1 MRRRDFIKAV
11 GIGYM
16 SCCCTPLT
24 ALARSSN
31 VSQGSDALKSTYR
44 TRLDALSSG
53 RYWDSCIRS
62 GQYDQEKYLQIWD
75 SARTDKR
82 RLYATVFGENDVDGI
97 LDEMRARYAALIPE
111 IPFIG
116 DDNFHLVWYIP
127 NSEKLAE
134 YLIAKNYGMTVNSFA
149 QLHTDDALIQLM
161 KMPEDQRRAIGA
173 MQFGPC
179 VEKMMRLEA
188 IKTTPKLRFY
198 PDDYMMTFRKGFGID
213 FDWGLDY
220 TQCANCKLYIDK
232 YDEADLLFRMVC
244 KMDYVA
250 GKALYVGYH
259 RTKQLSTG
267 DRKCDLR
274 WKQGVESVIP
284 EY

>member
-24 ALARSSN
+24 ALARSSSL
-31 VSQGSDALKSTYR
+31 SQGAGALKTPYH

-53 RYWDSCIRS
+53 HYGVSCIGR
-62 GQYDQEKYLQIWD
+62 GQYDQDQYLQIWD
-75 SARTDKR
+75 STRPAKR
-82 RLYATVFGENDVDGI
+82 QLYATVFGENDVDKI
-97 LDEMRARYAALIPE
+97 LDEMRASYASLIPE

-116 DDNFHLVWYIP
+116 DNNFHLVWYIP

-134 YLIAKNYGMTVNSFA
+134 YLVAKNYGMTDKSFA
-149 QLHTDDALIQLM
+149 QLHIDNEEKKLFQWT
-161 KMPEDQRRAIGA
+161 EDQRRSIGA
-173 MQFGPC
+173 MQFGPKA
-179 VEKMMRLEA
+179 EKKMRWEA
-188 IKTTPKLRFY
+188 FKTKFRFY
-198 PDDYMMTFRKGFGID
+198 PDNYIMTFRKGDGIV

-220 TQCANCKLYIDK
+220 TQCANCALYKDK
-232 YDEADLLFRMVC
+232 YNEAGLLFLMVC
-244 KMDYVA
+244 RMDYVA

-259 RTKQLSTG
+259 RTTQLSTG
-267 DRKCDLR
+267 GPMCDLR
-274 WKQGVESVIP
+274 WKQGVESIVP

>member
-11 GIGYM
+11 GIGYL

-24 ALARSSN
+24 ALARSS
-31 VSQGSDALKSTYR
+31 SLSPGSGTLKTPYR

-53 RYWDSCIRS
+53 HYGVSCIGK
-62 GQYDQEKYLQIWD
+62 GQYDQDQYLQIWD
-75 SARTDKR
+75 STRPAKR
-82 RLYATVFGENDVDGI
+82 QLYATVFGENDVDKI

-134 YLIAKNYGMTVNSFA
+134 YLVAKNYGMTVNSFA

-173 MQFGPC
+173 MQFGPK
-179 VEKMMRLEA
+179 VEKKMRWEA
-188 IKTTPKLRFY
+188 FKTKLRFY
-198 PDDYMMTFRKGFGID
+198 PDNYIMTFRKGFGID

-220 TQCANCKLYIDK
+220 RQCANCALYIDK
-232 YDEADLLFRMVC
+232 YNEADLLFLMVC

-250 GKALYVGYH
+250 GKALYAGYH
-259 RTKQLSTG
+259 RTTELSTG
-267 DRKCDLR
+267 GRKCDLR
-274 WKQGVESVIP
+274 WKQGVESIIP

>member
-1 MRRRDFIKAV
+1 MKRRDFIKAV
-11 GIGYM
+11 GIGYV
-16 SCCCTPLT
+16 SCCCTPLP
-24 ALARSSN
+24 ALARSSS
-31 VSQGSDALKSTYR
+31 VSQGSDALKMPYR
-44 TRLDALSSG
+44 TRLDALTYG
-53 RYWDSCIRS
+53 GSCIRS

-75 SARTDKR
+75 STRTDKR
-82 RLYATVFGENDVDGI
+82 RLYATVFGGDDVDGI

-134 YLIAKNYGMTVNSFA
+134 YLVAKNYGMTVNSFA

-161 KMPEDQRRAIGA
+161 KMPEEQRRAIGA

-188 IKTTPKLRFY
+188 FKTTPKLRFY
-198 PDDYMMTFRKGFGID
+198 PDDYIMTFRKGFGID

-244 KMDYVA
+244 KMDYIA
-250 GKALYVGYH
+250 GKALYAGYH
-259 RTKQLSTG
+259 RTTELSTG
-267 DRKCDLR
+267 GRKCDLR
-274 WKQGVESVIP
+274 WKQGVESIIP